1 MHAGELYIDETL
13 VAGLLASQFPIWA
26 DLPIERVASAGT
38 DNALFRLGG
47 DLVVR
52 LPRVSWAAGQP
63 GKEFLWL
70 PKLGPNLS
78 LAVSEPVVLGQPAS
92 SYPWHWTVCRWIDGL
107 NATLDRIGDAER
119 AAEDLARF
127 IVSLRRIDAVAGP
140 AAGEH
145 NSFRGVPLAQRD
157 QLTREAILALGD
169 ILDVEAMT
177 VAWDRALAAPPWNDP
192 PVWVHGDLQSG
203 NLLAANGRL
212 TAVIDFG
219 CLGVGDPACDMI
231 VAWNLF
237 PSAAREVFRK
247 AVAVD
252 DATWE
257 RGRGWALSVGVIA
270 LAYYRRTNPVLAGIN
285 RRAIDQVLAG

>member
-13 VAGLLASQFPIWA
+13 VSGLLTAQFPIWA
-26 DLPIERVASAGT
+26 GLRVERVASSGT

-47 DLVVR
+47 DLVAR
-52 LPRVSWAAGQP
+52 LPRVAWAAGQP
-63 GKEFLWL
+63 EKEFLWL

-92 SYPWHWTVCRWIDGL
+92 SYPWHWTVCRWIDGH
-107 NATLDRIGDAER
+107 NATLDRIENAER

-127 IVSLRRIDAVAGP
+127 IVSLRRIDAVGGP
-140 AAGEH
+140 VAGEH

-157 QLTREAILALGD
+157 KLTHEAISALGD
-169 ILDVEAMT
+169 ILDVDAMT

-203 NLLAANGRL
+203 NLLAANGHL

-219 CLGVGDPACDMI
+219 CLGVGDPACDMLA
-231 VAWNLF
+231 AWNLF
-237 PSAAREVFRK
+237 PAAAREVFRK

-252 DATWE
+252 DSTWE
-257 RGRGWALSVGVIA
+257 RGRGWALSIGVIA
-270 LAYYRRTNPVLAGIN
+270 LAYYRQTNPVLAGIN
-285 RRAIDQVLAG
+285 RRAIDEVLAG